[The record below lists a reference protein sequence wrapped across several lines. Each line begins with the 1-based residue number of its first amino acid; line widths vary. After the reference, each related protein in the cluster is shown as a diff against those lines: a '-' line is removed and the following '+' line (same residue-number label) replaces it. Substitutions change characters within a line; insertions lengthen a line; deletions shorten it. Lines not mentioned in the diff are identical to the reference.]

1 MSIPTITRSSGILLH
16 PTSLPGPFGVGDLGP
31 IAYRWVETLAAMK
44 QTWWQI
50 LPLGPTGAG
59 DSPYQSFSAF
69 AGAIKLL
76 SPEMLERDGLVNS
89 SFWAG
94 KQFPDH
100 EVDYGL
106 ANPFKTALLHEVWGN
121 YRAGK
126 AANLKGPFEEY
137 MVLEASW
144 LNDFAL
150 YTAIRDS
157 LGGLALPEW
166 PKDLLH
172 RKPAALAAAAKE
184 HANEV
189 LMHKF
194 GQFLFDRQWTQLRA
208 FAAARGVR
216 ILGDAPI
223 FVAPDSADVWANHD
237 QFLLDAELNPTV
249 VAGVPPDYFAADG
262 QHWGNPIYDWTRME
276 KTGYSWWIARLK
288 RQLKQVDIIRLDHFR
303 GFAQAWHIPAAEK
316 TARKGKWVD
325 GPGMKLFTKLRTAL
339 GGLPLIA
346 EDLGL
351 ITPDVI
357 ALRDDLGL
365 PGMRVL
371 QFALNGPQ
379 DIHWPHN
386 YVPNSA
392 CYTGT
397 HDNETVNGWFGS
409 LAEQDK
415 RYLGMTLGHYINDAA
430 WELIRLAWASVASVA
445 VAPLQDVLS
454 LGNEARMNKPG
465 IAEGNWRWRFRL
477 DQFKPEVI
485 DRLREITHLYNRIPQ
500 EVVKETGPQTA
511 AG

>member
-1 MSIPTITRSSGILLH
+1 MSTPTVPRTSGILLH

-31 IAYRWVETLAAMK
+31 VAYRWVETLAAMK
-44 QTWWQI
+44 QSWWQI

-76 SPEMLERDGLVNS
+76 SPEVLRDEGLVEP

-94 KQFPDH
+94 KHFPDH
-100 EVDYGL
+100 EVDFGL
-106 ANPFKTALLHEVWGN
+106 VNPFKTALLHEAWAN
-121 YRAGK
+121 FKAGK
-126 AANLKGPFEEY
+126 GAHLKAAFAEY
-137 MVLEASW
+137 ATAEAAW

-150 YTAIRDS
+150 YTAIRDA
-157 LGGLALPEW
+157 LGGLSLPDW
-166 PKDLLH
+166 PKELLH

-184 HANEV
+184 NADAV
-189 LMHKF
+189 QMHKF
-194 GQFLFDRQWTQLRA
+194 GQFLFDRQWSQLRA
-208 FAAARGVR
+208 FAAERG
-216 ILGDAPI
+216 IKIIGDAPI
-223 FVAPDSADVWANHD
+223 FVAGDSADVWANAGE
-237 QFLLDAELNPTV
+237 FLLDAELNPTV

-262 QHWGNPIYDWTRME
+262 QHWGNPLYDWDRME
-276 KTGYSWWIARLK
+276 KSEYAWWTARIV
-288 RQLKQVDIIRLDHFR
+288 RQLKQVDLIRLDHFR

-325 GPGMKLFTKLRTAL
+325 GPGMKLFTKLRSVL
-339 GGLPLIA
+339 KGLPLIA

-351 ITPDVI
+351 ITPDVV

-371 QFALNGPQ
+371 QFALNGPH
-379 DIHWPHN
+379 DLHWPHN

-409 LAEQDK
+409 LNEDNK
-415 RYLGMTLGHYINDAA
+415 RYLGLTLGHYIGDPA
-430 WELIRLAWASVASVA
+430 WELIRLAWASVSALA

-454 LGNEARMNKPG
+454 LGNDARMNKPG
-465 IAEGNWRWRFRL
+465 VAEGNWRWRFRV
-477 DQFKPEVI
+477 DQFRPDVI
-485 DRLREITHLYNRIPQ
+485 DRLRDLTALYNRIPSA
-500 EVVKETGPQTA
+500 VPKETGPETA
-511 AG
+511 G